1 MDGLHIYIN
10 IQSQVNSRKYWD
22 DVINKEMKIIENYF
36 NLELGD
42 WADKDFHRIFKNRI
56 KQ

>member
-1 MDGLHIYIN
+1 MDGLHIYIY

-42 WADKDFHRIFKNRI
+42 WADKDFHRIFKNRS